1 MCIMCGARGA
11 GRRHGL
17 ITQLERQEATEARDR
32 EAVHAWLCGPKY
44 GLIAQMERAQE
55 SAADAVHACV
65 YGARSGL
72 IAKVRIDS
80 SHGPACMPELTS
92 PLTPH
97 RTQPASRI
105 PVMHACKSG
114 A

>member
-1 MCIMCGARGA
+1 LAGEGACVSCAVRVVA

-32 EAVHAWLCGPKY
+32 EAVHAWLCGSKY

-80 SHGPACMPELTS
+80 SHPACMPELTP

-97 RTQPASRI
+97 RTQPAS
-105 PVMHACKSG
+105 
-114 A
+114 